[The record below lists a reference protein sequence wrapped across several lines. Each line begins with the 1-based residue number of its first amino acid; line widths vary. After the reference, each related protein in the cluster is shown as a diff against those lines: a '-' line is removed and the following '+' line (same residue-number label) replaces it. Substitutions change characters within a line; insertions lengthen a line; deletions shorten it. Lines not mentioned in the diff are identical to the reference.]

1 MKILLEKH
9 MSGKNEPHNM
19 AFGADKPFVMKIAC
33 AIFPPSLRFA
43 QAGLAAQ
50 KIVRVTLRVPR
61 TVLRITLRLFKD
73 AARPRTS
80 GCSGFPLR

>member
-1 MKILLEKH
+1 

-50 KIVRVTLRVPR
+50 KIVMW
-61 TVLRITLRLFKD
+61 
-73 AARPRTS
+73 S
-80 GCSGFPLR
+80 

>member
-50 KIVRVTLRVPR
+50 KIV
-61 TVLRITLRLFKD
+61 ICMKKD
-73 AARPRTS
+73 KTDDKRKTYTIVFGPS
-80 GCSGFPLR
+80 I

>member
-50 KIVRVTLRVPR
+50 KIVMQEE
-61 TVLRITLRLFKD
+61 I
-73 AARPRTS
+73 
-80 GCSGFPLR
+80 